1 MSKKLING
9 LWKIETAKI
18 RAALPKKKKN
28 LTSLLKKSSFEL
40 GDGEISH
47 VIKSDLDYLT
57 EILPSSLWDEI
68 KLPLIFQKK
77 KQLYTLLG
85 GKLEHWV
92 VETILNITKNSP
104 YLLTVYT
111 PRKNYFVYQYRQV
124 QKKLSSITFL
134 TFAFEE

>member
-18 RAALPKKKKN
+18 KAAFPKKKKN
-28 LTSLLKKSSFEL
+28 LTSLLKEPCFEL

-47 VIKSDLDYLT
+47 VIISDLDYLT
-57 EILPSSLWDEI
+57 EILPSSLWEEI

-85 GKLEHWV
+85 GKLEHWA
-92 VETILNITKNSP
+92 VETILDITKSSP
-104 YLLTVYT
+104 YLLNVYT
-111 PRKNYFVYQYRQV
+111 PRKNYFVYQYQQV
-124 QKKLSSITFL
+124 RKKLSSITFL

>member
-9 LWKIETAKI
+9 LWKTETAKI
-18 RAALPKKKKN
+18 KAALPKKKST
-28 LTSLLKKSSFEL
+28 LTNLLKKPGFEL

-47 VIKSDLDYLT
+47 VIKSDLDLLC

-85 GKLEHWV
+85 DKLEKWV
-92 VETILNITKNSP
+92 VETILGITKNSP
-104 YLLTVYT
+104 YLLSIYT
-111 PRKNYFVYQYRQV
+111 PRKNYFVYQYREV

>member
-9 LWKIETAKI
+9 LWKAETAKI
-18 RAALPKKKKN
+18 KAAIPKKNKN
-28 LTSLLKKSSFEL
+28 LTTLLKESSFEI

-47 VIKSDLDYLT
+47 VIKSDLDYLC
-57 EILPSSLWDEI
+57 EILPSALWDEI

-77 KQLYTLLG
+77 KQLYSLLG

-104 YLLTVYT
+104 YLLSIYK

-134 TFAFEE
+134 TFVFEE